1 MICLCVAHQLSAKNG
16 FENTP
21 VALNSIWRAPLFIT
35 AFSGVHQLKR
45 NLRLDAGH
53 RALTESKERCSEEG
67 QPQNK
72 MSLGLEEALATA
84 MRSASA
90 GAVQRESMWVFSSTK
105 KNDFILYLLFALFAP
120 LVCIVRHTRTAN
132 MEILLIAIGFCSFKP
147 LSRSQNSVVVI
158 DRQIFGHYASSF
170 FQFDFAAVVKG
181 RTMRIQPGDG
191 TFVRD

>member
-21 VALNSIWRAPLFIT
+21 VALNSIWRAPLFIFIT

-132 MEILLIAIGFCSFKP
+132 MEILLIAIGFCSLKP
-147 LSRSQNSVVVI
+147 LSRSQNSVDVI
-158 DRQIFGHYASSF
+158 DSQIFGRF
-170 FQFDFAAVVKG
+170 FSIRLCRGGKRHNENAAQ
-181 RTMRIQPGDG
+181 RWHLC
-191 TFVRD
+191 